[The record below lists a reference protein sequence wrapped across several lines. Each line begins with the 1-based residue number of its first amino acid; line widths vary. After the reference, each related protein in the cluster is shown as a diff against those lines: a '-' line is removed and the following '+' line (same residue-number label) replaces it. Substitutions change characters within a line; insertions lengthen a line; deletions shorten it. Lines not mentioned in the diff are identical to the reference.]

1 MNIIEANLVI
11 LDSKA
16 LLIFHIGQNRNIVVS
31 MNCEEFEMVYFKFH
45 IGCWLNENGLY
56 INAVL

>member
-16 LLIFHIGQNRNIVVS
+16 LQIFHIGQNRNIVIQ

-45 IGCWLNENGLY
+45 IGC
-56 INAVL
+56 